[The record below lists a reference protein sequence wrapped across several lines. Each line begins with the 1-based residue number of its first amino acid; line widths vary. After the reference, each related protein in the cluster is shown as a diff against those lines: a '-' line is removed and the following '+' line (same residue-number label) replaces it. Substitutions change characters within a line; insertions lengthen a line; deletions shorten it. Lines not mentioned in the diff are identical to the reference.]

1 MKNPRLL
8 VFAFLAILLS
18 TLTGCS
24 TAGYYWQAA
33 SGHIG
38 VLRRQVPI
46 ENVIASPET
55 SPALREK
62 LIQVQELRQ
71 FAQKTLHLPAGN
83 HYTRYADLQRR
94 FVVWNV
100 HAAPEF
106 SMEAHT
112 WWYPLIGRL
121 KYRGYF
127 NENEAK
133 ELGAAMAADGMD
145 VYVAG
150 VEAYSTLGLLRDP
163 VLSTFVHHNASDLAE
178 ILFHE
183 LAHQKVF
190 ISGDTDFNEAFA
202 VAVAQEGT
210 RRWLQSKGGMEV
222 LGEYERDLQRESQ
235 FHDMIRKACN
245 ELESLYSTHGSD
257 TPEQKRALK
266 NSILEELRAAHQRLK
281 TEWGGTSPFDPWFAK
296 PINNARLN
304 TVATYY
310 DLVPGFLGL
319 LKAEG
324 NNLDRFFAMVQ
335 AMGKLPPKERRKTL
349 YALASSNS
357 MTKTE
362 GANR

>member
-1 MKNPRLL
+1 MKKSRLL
-8 VFAFLAILLS
+8 VIAFLVSLLG

-62 LIQVQELRQ
+62 LQQVQELRQ
-71 FAQKTLHLPAGN
+71 FAQKNLHLPAGN

-106 SMEAHT
+106 SLEAHT
-112 WWYPLIGRL
+112 WWYPLVGRL

-133 ELGAAMAADGMD
+133 ALAAAMAAEGMD

-150 VEAYSTLGLLRDP
+150 IEAYSTLGLLRDP
-163 VLSTFVHHNASDLAE
+163 VLNTFVHHTASDLAE

-210 RRWLQSKGGMEV
+210 RRWLQSKGGPEAIQ
-222 LGEYERDLQRESQ
+222 EYEQDLLRERQ
-235 FHDMIRKACN
+235 FHEIVSKTCK
-245 ELESLYSTHGSD
+245 ELEDLYATHANE

-266 NSILEELRAAHQRLK
+266 NSILEGLRSAHQRLK

-296 PINNARLN
+296 PLNNARLN

-319 LKAEG
+319 LQEEG
-324 NNLDRFFAMVQ
+324 GNLDRFFAMVQ
-335 AMGKLPPKERRKTL
+335 AMGKIPPKERRKTL
-349 YALASSNS
+349 YALSKAHSAPKSD
-357 MTKTE
+357 TTTH
-362 GANR
+362 